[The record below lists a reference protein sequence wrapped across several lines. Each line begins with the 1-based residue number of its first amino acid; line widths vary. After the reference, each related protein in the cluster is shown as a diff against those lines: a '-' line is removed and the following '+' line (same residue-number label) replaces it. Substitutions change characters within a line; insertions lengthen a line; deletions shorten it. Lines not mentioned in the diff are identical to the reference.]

1 MTLLGYCENII
12 RIGKCMNNFSDV
24 KRPEVLS
31 PVGDY
36 ERLIAAIRFGA
47 DAVYLAGKEFGMRA
61 SQTNFDNET
70 LERAVKYAHDNN
82 VRVYL
87 TCNTLPRNDEIDKL
101 PDYLKFIESIGIDAV
116 IASDIGVLSLIKK
129 HTPNME
135 IHISTQAGI
144 VNYQTALAFYEM
156 GAKRVVLARELP
168 LDEIAEIRRHIP
180 KDMDIE
186 VFVHGAMCM
195 SFSGRCLISNY
206 LTNRDANRGECA
218 QPCRWGYHL
227 VEEKRP
233 NEYYP
238 IFEDDKGSYILN
250 AKDLCMISYIDKLV
264 EAGVTSLKIEG
275 RAKSAYYVSV
285 VTNAYK
291 LAVNQYM
298 NAPES
303 FQIEPWLLDEVQ
315 KVSHR
320 KYSTGFYFDTPT
332 QYYENGG
339 YTRDYDVIAVV
350 DECKDG
356 YFNCT
361 QKNKFWLNDVTE
373 VLEPLSKPFE
383 LVISECFDENNVAL
397 EAACH
402 PLMKVKI
409 KCERKVAIGTII
421 RREKLENN

>member
-1 MTLLGYCENII
+1 MCNI
-12 RIGKCMNNFSDV
+12 V
-24 KRPEVLS
+24 RPEVLS
-31 PVGDY
+31 PVGDF
-36 ERLIAAIRFGA
+36 ERLIAAVEFGA

-70 LERAVKYAHDNN
+70 LTKAVSYAHENN
-82 VRVYL
+82 VKVYL
-87 TCNTLPRNDEIDKL
+87 TCNTLPRNDEIGKL
-101 PDYLKFIESIGIDAV
+101 PEYLKFIESIGIDAV
-116 IASDIGVLSLIKK
+116 IASDIGVLSLIKE

-144 VNYQTALAFYEM
+144 VNYQTALAFYKM
-156 GAKRVVLARELP
+156 GAKRVVLARELS
-168 LDEIAEIRRHIP
+168 LDEIAEIRAKVP
-180 KDMDIE
+180 KDLDIE

-218 QPCRWGYHL
+218 QPCRWGYYL

-238 IFEDDKGSYILN
+238 VFEDDKGSYILN
-250 AKDLCMISYIDKLV
+250 AKDLCMIEYIDKLV
-264 EAGVTSLKIEG
+264 KAGITSLKIEG
-275 RAKSAYYVSV
+275 RAKSSYYVSV

-291 LAVNQYM
+291 LAVDQFVKDPDNFVID
-298 NAPES
+298 E
-303 FQIEPWLLDEVQ
+303 WLVDEVS

-320 KYSTGFYFDTPT
+320 KYSTGFYLDIPT

-339 YTRDYDVIAVV
+339 YTRNFDVIAVV

-356 YFNCT
+356 YFYCT
-361 QKNKFWLNDVTE
+361 QKNKFWLGDIAE
-373 VLEPLSKPFE
+373 VLEAGQRPFQLIVDE
-383 LVISECFDENNVAL
+383 LYDDKGTAM

-402 PLMKVKI
+402 PLMMVKVK
-409 KCERKVAIGTII
+409 CDRQVRKGTII
-421 RREKLENN
+421 RREKKD

>member
-1 MTLLGYCENII
+1 MI
-12 RIGKCMNNFSDV
+12 KNN
-24 KRPEVLS
+24 RPEVLA

-36 ERLIAAIRFGA
+36 ERLVAAVTFGA

-70 LERAVKYAHDNN
+70 LARAVEYAHDNG

-101 PDYLKFIESIGIDAV
+101 PEYLKFVESIGIDAV

-156 GAKRVVLARELP
+156 GAKRVVLARELSMA
-168 LDEIAEIRRHIP
+168 EIAEIRNHIP
-180 KDMDIE
+180 DDMDIE

-206 LTNRDANRGECA
+206 LTGRDANRGECA
-218 QPCRWGYHL
+218 QPCRWGYYL

-250 AKDLCMISYIDKLV
+250 AKDMCMIAYIDELIK
-264 EAGVTSLKIEG
+264 AGVTSLKIEG
-275 RAKSAYYVSV
+275 RAKSSYYVSV
-285 VTNAYK
+285 ITNAYK
-291 LAVNQYM
+291 MAVDQYM
-298 NAPES
+298 KDPDN
-303 FQIEPWLLDEVQ
+303 FKIEEWLIEEVQ

-339 YTRDYDVIAVV
+339 YTRDYDVIAIV
-350 DECKDG
+350 EEYKDG
-356 YFNCT
+356 YIYCT
-361 QKNKFWLNDVTE
+361 QKNKFYLNDLIE
-373 VLEPLSKPFE
+373 VLEPSKKPFDLKIEE
-383 LVISECFDENNVAL
+383 LYDDKNEPI

-402 PLMKVKI
+402 PLMQLKI
-409 KCERKVAIGTII
+409 KCDRPVKVGSII
-421 RREKLENN
+421 RKQKQE

>member
-1 MTLLGYCENII
+1 MI
-12 RIGKCMNNFSDV
+12 KNN
-24 KRPEVLS
+24 RPEVLA

-36 ERLIAAIRFGA
+36 ERLVAAVTFGA

-70 LERAVKYAHDNN
+70 LARAVEYAHDNG

-101 PDYLKFIESIGIDAV
+101 PEYLKFVESIGIDAV

-129 HTPNME
+129 HIPNME

-156 GAKRVVLARELP
+156 GAKRVVLARELSME
-168 LDEIAEIRRHIP
+168 EISEIRNHIP
-180 KDMDIE
+180 DDMDIE

-206 LTNRDANRGECA
+206 LTGRDANRGECA

-238 IFEDDKGSYILN
+238 IFEDDKGTYILN
-250 AKDLCMISYIDKLV
+250 AKDMCMIGYIDELIK
-264 EAGVTSLKIEG
+264 AGVTSLKIEG
-275 RAKSAYYVSV
+275 RAKSSYYVSV
-285 VTNAYK
+285 ITNAYK
-291 LAVNQYM
+291 IAVDQYIKD
-298 NAPES
+298 PENYKMEEWL
-303 FQIEPWLLDEVQ
+303 IEEVQ

-320 KYSTGFYFDTPT
+320 QYSTGFYFDTPT

-339 YTRDYDVIAVV
+339 YTRDYDVIAIV
-350 DECKDG
+350 EEYKDG
-356 YFNCT
+356 YIYCT
-361 QKNKFWLNDVTE
+361 QKNKFYLGDQTE
-373 VLEPLSKPFE
+373 VLEPSKKPFDLTIEE
-383 LVISECFDENNVAL
+383 LYDDKYEPI

-402 PLMKVKI
+402 PLMRVKI
-409 KCERKVAIGTII
+409 KCDRPVMPGSII
-421 RREKLENN
+421 RKQK

>member
-1 MTLLGYCENII
+1 MITKN
-12 RIGKCMNNFSDV
+12 
-24 KRPEVLS
+24 RPEVLA

-36 ERLIAAIRFGA
+36 ERLIAAVTFGA

-70 LERAVKYAHDNN
+70 LADAVKYAHDNG
-82 VRVYL
+82 VKVYV

-101 PDYLKFIESIGIDAV
+101 PEYLKFLESINVDAI

-129 HTPNME
+129 YIPNME

-156 GAKRVVLARELP
+156 GAKRVVLARELSM
-168 LDEIAEIRRHIP
+168 DEISEIRKHIP
-180 KDMDIE
+180 DDMDIE

-206 LTNRDANRGECA
+206 LTGRDANRGECA
-218 QPCRWGYHL
+218 QPCRWGYYL

-250 AKDLCMISYIDKLV
+250 AKDMCMIEHIDKLIK
-264 EAGVTSLKIEG
+264 AGVTSLKIEG
-275 RAKSAYYVSV
+275 RAKSSYYVSV
-285 VTNAYK
+285 ITNAYK
-291 LAVNQYM
+291 MAVDQYIKDPD
-298 NAPES
+298 N
-303 FQIEPWLLDEVQ
+303 FKIEEWLIEEVQ

-339 YTRDYDVIAVV
+339 YTRDYDVIAIV

-356 YFNCT
+356 YIYCI
-361 QKNKFWLNDVTE
+361 QKNKFYLNDSVE
-373 VLEPLSKPFE
+373 VLEPSKKPFDLIIEE
-383 LVISECFDENNVAL
+383 LYDDKYEPI

-402 PLMKVKI
+402 PLMRLKI
-409 KCERKVAIGTII
+409 KCDRTVKKGSII
-421 RREKLENN
+421 RKQKQD

>member
-1 MTLLGYCENII
+1 MNIT
-12 RIGKCMNNFSDV
+12 KQ
-24 KRPEVLS
+24 PEVLA
-31 PVGDY
+31 PAGDY
-36 ERLIAAIRFGA
+36 ERLVAAIKFGA

-70 LERAVKYAHDNN
+70 LEKAVNFAHENN
-82 VRVYL
+82 VKVYL

-101 PDYLKFIESIGIDAV
+101 PEYLKFIGSIGIDAV

-129 HTPNME
+129 HIPNME

-156 GAKRVVLARELP
+156 GAKRVVLAREVP
-168 LDEIAEIRRHIP
+168 LQDIEEIRRRIP
-180 KDMDIE
+180 DDMDIE

-233 NEYYP
+233 GQYYP
-238 IFEDDKGSYILN
+238 IFEDEKGSYILN
-250 AKDLCMISYIDKLV
+250 AKDLCMIDYIDKLV
-264 EAGVTSLKIEG
+264 DAGVTSLKIEG

-291 LAVNQYM
+291 MAVKQYM
-298 NAPES
+298 NSPEN
-303 FQIEPWLLDEVQ
+303 FVLEEWLKEEVQ

-320 KYSTGFYFDTPT
+320 KYCTGFYFETPT

-339 YTRDYDVIAVV
+339 YTREYDVIAVV

-356 YFNCT
+356 YLYCT
-361 QKNKFWLNDVTE
+361 QKNKFSVNEDTE
-373 VLEPLSKPFE
+373 ILEPLSKPFNLKITE
-383 LVISECFDENNVAL
+383 VIDDKGISQES
-397 EAACH
+397 ACH

-409 KCERKVAIGTII
+409 KCERVVKEGSII
-421 RREKLENN
+421 RREKKD